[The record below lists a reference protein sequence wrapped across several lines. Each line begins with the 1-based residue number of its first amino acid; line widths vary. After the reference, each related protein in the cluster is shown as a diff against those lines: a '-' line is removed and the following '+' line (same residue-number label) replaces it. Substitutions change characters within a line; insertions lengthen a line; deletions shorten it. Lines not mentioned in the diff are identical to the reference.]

1 MRRRISILKRL
12 DRKWIRIAIYYAIAL
27 GLSFLTRVYLGTSEL
42 ADARLG
48 AWGIFLHLLSGTGPF
63 IGALAIWAAFRPE
76 RRMSFGGSFPIM
88 GLAML
93 AVPAIALAG
102 TGVANG
108 FGLDAHLFGA
118 EIGLWIALYAI
129 LEETGWRG
137 YLQDEL
143 HDWPA
148 LLRYAAV
155 GVLWYFWHF
164 SYLLGDNPIGTEI
177 TNLGF
182 LVLASI
188 GIGFVADR
196 TRSIF
201 AAAAFHIV
209 GNVLMTS
216 TEFRTFIPAA
226 NARLTIVGICVI
238 VWLIM
243 LRLWAMR
250 DKRIRATAEE

>member
-1 MRRRISILKRL
+1 MPKHL

-27 GLSFLTRVYLGTSEL
+27 GLSFLARVYLGTSEL

-48 AWGIFLHLLSGTGPF
+48 AWGIFRHLLSGVGPF
-63 IGALAIWAAFRPE
+63 LGALAIWAAFRPE
-76 RRMSFGGSFPIM
+76 RRMTFGGSWPIM

-93 AVPAIALAG
+93 AVPAVVLGA

-108 FGLDAHLFGA
+108 FGLDAHIFGV

-148 LLRYAAV
+148 LLRYATV
-155 GVLWYFWHF
+155 GVFWYFWHF
-164 SYLLGDNPIGTEI
+164 TFLLGDNSLGTEI
-177 TNLGF
+177 SNLGF
-182 LVLASI
+182 LVLASV

-209 GNVLMTS
+209 GNILMTS
-216 TEFRTFIPAA
+216 AEFRTFIPAP
-226 NARLTIVGICVI
+226 NARLTIVLICVV

-243 LRLWAMR
+243 LRLWGMR
-250 DKRIRATAEE
+250 DKRIRAAADG